1 MHSGM
6 DRYGLMNNGSN
17 WLANI
22 PVPVLI
28 EQRCIDSILQFL
40 NWSELLWMKYNLQYE
55 WRRTNNMN
63 EEEYS
68 FSNYNQQI

>member
-28 EQRCIDSILQFL
+28 KQRCIDSILQIL
-40 NWSELLWMKYNLQYE
+40 SWSELLWMKK
-55 WRRTNNMN
+55 NM
-63 EEEYS
+63 
-68 FSNYNQQI
+68 